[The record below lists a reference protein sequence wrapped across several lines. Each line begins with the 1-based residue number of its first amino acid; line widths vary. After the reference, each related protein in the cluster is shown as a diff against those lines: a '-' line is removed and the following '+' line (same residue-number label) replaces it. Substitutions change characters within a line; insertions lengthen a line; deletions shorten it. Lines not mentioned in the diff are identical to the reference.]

1 MEELVEAT
9 RAAGWLRR
17 VEGGG
22 KLRTK
27 SSHTYAEAASGEIS
41 WRSQPQAAPS
51 APESLAGCRVTPVV
65 ARKGLPHGLSL
76 ELADAGRGTRQLL
89 LGAVD
94 SDDCARWTR
103 ALEANATYAAR
114 LAEMT
119 GGAAASEPEPE
130 HERQR
135 YAQLLQLTVDQALDP
150 AVLREKF
157 QERLMG
163 NSGPSQGQ
171 ADEHALKERHREL
184 LAAKRYF
191 EREHRE
197 MREARRSAAG
207 AASWGTPDAAAASA
221 EGPRQLTPPRASA
234 SSQHLLW
241 RGQAQPSRSRRAR
254 SIRLGP
260 PTSRSPPP
268 PSRRRGPSRLTERAS
283 CSLRASGP

>member
-9 RAAGWLRR
+9 RVAGWLRR

-27 SSHTYAEAASGEIS
+27 SSHTYAEAASGEIA
-41 WRSQPQAAPS
+41 WRAQPQAAPS
-51 APESLAGCRVTPVV
+51 APESLVGCRVSAV

-119 GGAAASEPEPE
+119 GGAEPPAEPEPE

-135 YAQLLQLTVDQALDP
+135 YAQVLQLTVDQALDP

-197 MREARRSAAG
+197 LREARRSAAG
-207 AASWGTPDAAAASA
+207 AASWGTPDTAAASA
-221 EGPRQLTPPRASA
+221 EGPRQT
-234 SSQHLLW
+234 
-241 RGQAQPSRSRRAR
+241 
-254 SIRLGP
+254 
-260 PTSRSPPP
+260 
-268 PSRRRGPSRLTERAS
+268 
-283 CSLRASGP
+283 